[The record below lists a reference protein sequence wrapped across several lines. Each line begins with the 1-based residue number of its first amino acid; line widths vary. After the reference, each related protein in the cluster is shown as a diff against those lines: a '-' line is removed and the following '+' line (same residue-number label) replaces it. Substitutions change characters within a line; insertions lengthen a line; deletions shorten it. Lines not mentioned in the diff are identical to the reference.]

1 MIDFFLHEEQRML
14 RKMVRD
20 FAYNEIAPVV
30 SELDKKGEFPS
41 AIVAKMGKLGLMGI
55 PFPEDYGGAGMD
67 YVSYSTAVFEIGKV
81 CASTAITM
89 AAHTSLG
96 IEQMTLH

>member
-1 MIDFFLHEEQRML
+1 MIDFFLNEEQRML

-67 YVSYSTAVFEIGKV
+67 YVS
-81 CASTAITM
+81 
-89 AAHTSLG
+89 
-96 IEQMTLH
+96 